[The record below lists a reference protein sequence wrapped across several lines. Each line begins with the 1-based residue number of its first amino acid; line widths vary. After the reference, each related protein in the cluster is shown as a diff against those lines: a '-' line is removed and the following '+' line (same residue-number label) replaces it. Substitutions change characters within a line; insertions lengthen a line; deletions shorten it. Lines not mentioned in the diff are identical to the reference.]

1 MSVATRRRWLG
12 LLLFLGG
19 AALVAVG
26 IVNAGRLLA
35 APLEAQRGYV
45 ALSVFPLAIGL
56 FLVVGGL
63 YAVLRTRRKHGNVIS

>member
-19 AALVAVG
+19 VALVAIG
-26 IVNAGRLLA
+26 IVNVGRLLA
-35 APLEAQRGYV
+35 APLEVQRGYL
-45 ALSVFPLAIGL
+45 AQSVFPLAIGL

-63 YAVLRTRRKHGNVIS
+63 YAVVKRNDG